1 MEKTEV
7 LPFEVV
13 VKPGEIATGVDM
25 SRHLGLLVSERY
37 KGTIYRGVVILQ
49 VVSVRLTRDA
59 KVLTS
64 GDVKF
69 YADVTCRVLAV
80 SVGDTVRVTV
90 TSTNN
95 MGAFWKSSAM
105 TIFIPRQ
112 LSDDDVPQ
120 QDASVE
126 VEIVGKRVSDKIVC
140 IGKLTSAA

>member
-13 VKPGEIATGVDM
+13 VRPGEIVTGVDM
-25 SRHLGLLVSERY
+25 SRHLGLLVSERH
-37 KGTIYRGVVILQ
+37 KNTIYKGVVILQ
-49 VVSVRLTRDA
+49 VVFVQLTRDA

-69 YADVTCRVLAV
+69 YADVTCKVLSV
-80 SVGDTVRVTV
+80 SVGDKVRITI
-90 TSTNN
+90 TSNNN

-112 LSDDDVPQ
+112 LSNDDVPQ
-120 QDASVE
+120 QDTSLE